1 MAPKSQNAPAATPGR
16 SGAGVAKKSLYG
28 RRWRRYRLAQLQA
41 NPLCAMCERLGR
53 LTPAT
58 VVDHIRRH
66 RGHADPLFWDREN
79 FQSLCKSCHDA
90 VKQALDR
97 TGRARGFD
105 ARGLPLYPAVTAAPD
120 GPAKTKD

>member
-1 MAPKSQNAPAATPGR
+1 MAARIGNASAAFPGR

-41 NPLCAMCERLGR
+41 FPLCAFCLELGR

-58 VVDHIRRH
+58 VVDHKRRH
-66 RGHADPLFWDREN
+66 AGHADPLFWDRAN
-79 FQSLCKSCHDA
+79 FQSLCKPCHDA

-97 TGRARGFD
+97 TGRARGYD
-105 ARGLPLYPAVTAAPD
+105 ENGLPLYPLTAT
-120 GPAKTKD
+120 PAKAKG